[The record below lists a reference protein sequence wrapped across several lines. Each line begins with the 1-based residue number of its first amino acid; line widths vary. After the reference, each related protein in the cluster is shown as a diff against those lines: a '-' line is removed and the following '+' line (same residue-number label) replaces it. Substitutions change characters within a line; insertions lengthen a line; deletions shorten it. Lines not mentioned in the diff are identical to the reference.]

1 MNEDQIDVITR
12 EVIRGGL
19 EFITEEMGI
28 ILRNAAYSTN
38 IKERMDHSCSLF
50 DYKGRMMAQAEHI
63 PVHLGAMPLT
73 VKSVITSFEG
83 EINHGDSF
91 ILNDPYLGGTHL
103 PDITIVTPLF
113 YQKELVGYS
122 VSRAHHNDIGGMT
135 PGSMPGN
142 ATEIFQEGLRIPPV
156 KIVRKG
162 VVNKDIINLIMVNSR
177 TPKLRKGDLMAQLSA
192 NWTGEKRL
200 IELIQRKGLKTY
212 KLAVN
217 EILNYSERRFLSVF
231 ENFPDKEAKGI
242 DYMDGDGISAERIK
256 LVVKVKKIKNHL
268 TFDFTGTSK
277 QVRGAVN
284 CPYAVTLS
292 GAYFVLRSITD
303 PTIPTNEGLYRHLT
317 VTVPEGS
324 VLNAKPP
331 AAVVGG
337 NVETSQRV
345 VDTLLKAFSKIIPE
359 RIPAAS
365 QGTMN
370 NLIIGGMDA
379 NKQPFT
385 FYETIGG
392 GSGGTPSKDGVD
404 GIHTNMTNTMNT
416 PIEEIEARYPLKVL
430 EYSLRNNSSGKGKYR
445 GGVGIIRAFQMEVPV
460 VVSLLGERQKTAP
473 WGLQGGKD
481 GKQGEYYKI
490 TSMNEKKILAG
501 KGTSTL
507 DTGEVIVIE
516 TPGAGGWGEPKERSK
531 AKRTEDKLDEKVTE
545 KQTQKRIFVE
555 KF

>member
-1 MNEDQIDVITR
+1 MKENQVDVITR

-19 EFITEEMGI
+19 EFIAEEMGI

-50 DYKGRMMAQAEHI
+50 DYKGRMLAQAEHI

-73 VKSVITSFEG
+73 VKSVITTFEG
-83 EINHGDSF
+83 EINPGDSF

-103 PDITIVTPLF
+103 PDITIVTPVF

-122 VSRAHHNDIGGMT
+122 VSRAHHNDIGGMV

-156 KIVRKG
+156 KIVQKG
-162 VVNKDIINLIMVNSR
+162 VVNKDILNIIMLNSR

-212 KLAVN
+212 KLVVD
-217 EILNYSERRFLSVF
+217 EILNYSERRFLAIIK
-231 ENFPDKEAKGI
+231 NFPDEEAEGI
-242 DYMDGDGISAERIK
+242 DFMDGDGISDEEIK
-256 LVVKVKKIKNHL
+256 LVVKVKKLNNHL

-303 PTIPTNEGLYRHLT
+303 PTIPANEGLYRHLT
-317 VTVPEGS
+317 VIVPEGS
-324 VLNAKPP
+324 ILNAKPP

-345 VDTLLKAFSKIIPE
+345 VDALLKAFSKIIPD

-379 NKQPFT
+379 NNQPFT

-392 GSGGTPSKDGVD
+392 GSGGTPNKDGVD

-430 EYSLRNNSSGKGKYR
+430 EYSLRNNSSGKGKHR
-445 GGVGIIRAFQMEVPV
+445 GGIGIIRAFQTEVPV
-460 VVSLLGERQKTAP
+460 VISLLGERQKTAP

-490 TSMNEKKILAG
+490 TTENKKIILPG

-507 DTGEVIVIE
+507 EAGEVIVIE
-516 TPGAGGWGEPKERSK
+516 TPGAGGWGDPKERSK
-531 AKRTEDKLDEKVTE
+531 VQKTDDRLDEKVSE
-545 KQTQKRIFVE
+545 K
-555 KF
+555 

>member
-1 MNEDQIDVITR
+1 MKENQVDVITR

-19 EFITEEMGI
+19 EFIAEEMGI

-50 DYKGRMMAQAEHI
+50 DYKGRMLAQAEHI

-73 VKSVITSFEG
+73 VKSIMRTFEG
-83 EINHGDSF
+83 EINPGDSF

-103 PDITIVTPLF
+103 PDITIVTPIF
-113 YQKELVGYS
+113 HQKELVGYS
-122 VSRAHHNDIGGMT
+122 VNRAHHNDVGGMV

-162 VVNKDIINLIMVNSR
+162 VVSKDILDIIMLNSR

-212 KLAVN
+212 KLAVD
-217 EILNYSERRFLSVF
+217 EILNYSERRFLAIIK
-231 ENFPDKEAKGI
+231 NFPDKEAEGI
-242 DYMDGDGISAERIK
+242 DFMDGDGISDEQIK
-256 LVVKVKKIKNHL
+256 LVVKVKKIKNHM

-284 CPYAVTLS
+284 CPFAVTLS

-303 PTIPTNEGLYRHLT
+303 PTIPANEGLYRHLT

-324 VLNAKPP
+324 ILNAKPP

-345 VDTLLKAFSKIIPE
+345 VDTLLKAFSKILPD

-370 NLIIGGMDA
+370 NIIIGGMDE
-379 NKQPFT
+379 NNHPFT

-430 EYSLRNNSSGKGKYR
+430 EYSLRNNSSGKGQYR
-445 GGVGIIRAFQMEVPV
+445 GGIGIIRAFQTEVPV

-473 WGLQGGKD
+473 WGLHGGKS

-490 TSMNEKKILAG
+490 TTGNEKIVLPG
-501 KGTSTL
+501 KGTITL
-507 DTGEVIVIE
+507 DAGEIIVIE
-516 TPGAGGWGEPKERSK
+516 TPGAGGWGELKERSK
-531 AKRTEDKLDEKVTE
+531 ARITSDKLDEKVT
-545 KQTQKRIFVE
+545 KK
-555 KF
+555 